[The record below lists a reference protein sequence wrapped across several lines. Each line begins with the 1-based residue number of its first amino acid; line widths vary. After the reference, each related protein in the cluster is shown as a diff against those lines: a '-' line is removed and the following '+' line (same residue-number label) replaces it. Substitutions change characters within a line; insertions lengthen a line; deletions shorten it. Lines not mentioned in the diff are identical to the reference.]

1 MATVFITGSNRG
13 LGYMLLK
20 QFASLGYD
28 IVAHSR
34 KKYDSFEEE
43 CCTVA
48 KDNGVS
54 IKHVYF
60 ELSDKLQMQDS
71 LEKIEQSEVTV
82 DILINNAG
90 INVMKPLM
98 YTEYDDLEESFKVN
112 YFAPVMIAKTICSLM
127 MRQGKGVIINVT
139 SMGSLGHQPGG
150 SIYDASKA
158 ALNQFT
164 ISAAQEL
171 APLGIR
177 VNGVACGPINTEMF
191 TSMPEKVQSK
201 LVKCTALKRAANPQE
216 IIDTVMFLASEKSTY
231 ITGQIFRVDGGAII

>member
-13 LGYMLLK
+13 LGLMLLK
-20 QFASLGYD
+20 QFATLGYD

-34 KKYDSFEEE
+34 KKYESFEEE
-43 CCTVA
+43 CRKVA
-48 KDNGVS
+48 KENGIS
-54 IKHVYF
+54 IKHIYF
-60 ELSDKLQMQDS
+60 ELSDKLQMQNT
-71 LEKIEQSEVTV
+71 LEMFEQSEVPV
-82 DILINNAG
+82 DVLINNAG

-98 YTEYDDLEESFKVN
+98 YTEYEDLEESFKVN
-112 YFAPVMIAKTICSLM
+112 YFAPVMIAKTIGTLM
-127 MRQGKGVIINVT
+127 MRQGSGTIVNVT

-150 SIYDASKA
+150 AIYDASKA

-164 ISAAQEL
+164 ITAAQEL

-201 LVKCTALKRAANPQE
+201 LIKTTALKRAAEPEE
-216 IIDTVMFLASEKSTY
+216 IINMIVYLSTDKSSY
-231 ITGQIFRVDGGAII
+231 VTGQILRVDGGAVI

>member
-13 LGYMLLK
+13 LGFMLLK

-28 IVAHSR
+28 IIAHSR
-34 KKYDSFEEE
+34 QKYESFEEE

-60 ELSDKLQMQDS
+60 ELSDKLQMQDA
-71 LEKIEQSEVTV
+71 LEALEQSEVTV
-82 DILINNAG
+82 DVLINNAG

-98 YTEYDDLEESFKVN
+98 YTEYEDLEESFKVN
-112 YFAPVMIAKTICSLM
+112 YFAPVIIAKTICSLM

-150 SIYDASKA
+150 SIYDSSKA

-177 VNGVACGPINTEMF
+177 VNGVACGPINTDMF
-191 TSMPEKVQSK
+191 TSMPEKIQSK
-201 LVKCTALKRAANPQE
+201 LIKTTALKRAAEPDE
-216 IIDTVMFLASEKSTY
+216 IINTILYLSTEKSSY
-231 ITGQIFRVDGGAII
+231 VTGQILRVDGGAII

>member
-13 LGYMLLK
+13 LGFMLLK
-20 QFASLGYD
+20 QFSSLGYD

-34 KKYDSFEEE
+34 KKHESFEEE
-43 CCTVA
+43 CRKVA

-54 IKHVYF
+54 IKHIYF
-60 ELSDKLQMQDS
+60 ELSDKQQMQNA
-71 LEKIEQSEVTV
+71 LEKFEQSEVTV
-82 DILINNAG
+82 DVLINNAG

-98 YTEYDDLEESFKVN
+98 YTEYEDLEESFKVN
-112 YFAPVMIAKTICSLM
+112 YFAPVMIAKTISSLM
-127 MRQGKGVIINVT
+127 IRQGSGVIVNVT

-164 ISAAQEL
+164 ITAAQEL
-171 APLGIR
+171 AALGIR
-177 VNGVACGPINTEMF
+177 VNGVACGPIKTEMF

-201 LVKCTALKRAANPQE
+201 LIKTTALKRAAEPEE
-216 IIDTVMFLASEKSTY
+216 IIDTIVYLSTEKSSY
-231 ITGQIFRVDGGAII
+231 VTGQILRVDGGAVM